1 MAPYR
6 DPWSIIANAS
16 KEDDDDDDDEDEDD
30 DYEDDAPPVFTA
42 MIGPLVGHACYLFH
56 GLQPSWADVHH
67 PTAVDCDQIIMIK

>member
-16 KEDDDDDDDEDEDD
+16 KEDDDDDEDEDD

-42 MIGPLVGHACYLFH
+42 MTC
-56 GLQPSWADVHH
+56 
-67 PTAVDCDQIIMIK
+67 